1 MEELFDALSALNQV
15 EAIALGGSRAG
26 DDFDEKSDY
35 DVYVY
40 CREAVPEDVRSI
52 LLQKYC
58 SRMEI
63 GNHFWEYEDNC
74 ILKNGIDIDIIY
86 RNLDAFAKEIS
97 DVVDKYYAHNGY
109 TTCMWHNLCTC
120 RIIYDEDGRLSSLQK
135 KYTIPYPDMLR
146 QNIIK
151 RNMDLLRYAMPAYEV
166 QIAKAVKR
174 NDMVSINHRI
184 TEFLASY
191 FDVIFAL
198 NELTHPGEK
207 RLIVLCEKQCKK
219 LPVNFRENLQRLFSD
234 MFDKPERISEDI
246 DVIISALEKL
256 LEYKQEIQDEK

>member
-1 MEELFDALSALNQV
+1 MEGDFRMEKLFKELSALPQV

-26 DDFDEKSDY
+26 SGFDDKSDY

-40 CREAVPEDVRSI
+40 CRKDIPEDIRSA

-58 SRMEI
+58 NRIEI

-74 ILKNGIDIDIIY
+74 ILKSGIDIDILY
-86 RNLDAFAKEIS
+86 RDLDTFAKGIS
-97 DVVDKYYAHNGY
+97 EVVDACAAHNGY

-120 RIIYDEDGRLSSLQK
+120 KIIYDENGRLTSLQK
-135 KYTIPYPDMLR
+135 KYKIPYPNLLK
-146 QNIIK
+146 QNIIN
-151 RNMDLLRYAMPAYEV
+151 RNMKLLRYAMPAYEV

-174 NDMVSINHRI
+174 GDMVSINHRI

-191 FDVIFAL
+191 FDVIFAY

-207 RLIVLCEKQCKK
+207 RLIALCEQHCKK
-219 LPVNFRENLQRLFSD
+219 LPANFRVNLEQ
-234 MFDKPERISEDI
+234 
-246 DVIISALEKL
+246 L
-256 LEYKQEIQDEK
+256 LSV